1 MRGAILLVALGLAVV
16 LAFPN
21 VVLSD
26 CLTFGT
32 WGPISWHVLDGQTI
46 VFYDGAIPIARVKMQ
61 NCIVNASSTI
71 RLIKKYLC
79 DSDKILIDNTPCNIM
94 TITSAASGSF

>member
-1 MRGAILLVALGLAVV
+1 MRGAKLLTVLGLAVV

-21 VVLSD
+21 IVFSD

-32 WGPISWHVLDGQTI
+32 WGPISWQALDGQTI
-46 VFYDGAIPIARVKMQ
+46 VFYDGARPIARVKMQ
-61 NCIVNASSTI
+61 SCTVDTSSTI

-94 TITSAASGSF
+94 TITSASSGSF